1 MNKETVIQLFT
12 EAIDSE
18 STISLLKHQTG
29 TYVPDIKKSNKYNEK
44 LLTDIKALQ
53 EELESERQ
61 RNRDLNKQLDMY
73 SQTGAANI
81 SKRMLNYYVESI
93 KDRQITDAEWLHFIK
108 EFSYDNSDLDKKLY
122 AWIETHL
129 K

>member
-1 MNKETVIQLFT
+1 MNKETVIELFT

-18 STISLLKHQTG
+18 STISLLKDQTG
-29 TYVPDIKKSNKYNEK
+29 AYVPEIKKSNKFNEK
-44 LLTDIKALQ
+44 LLSDIKVLQ

-61 RNRDLNKQLDMY
+61 RNKELNKQLDMY

-81 SKRMLNYYVESI
+81 NKRMLNYYVESI
-93 KDRQITDAEWLHFIK
+93 KDRQLTDEEWLHFIND
-108 EFSYDNSDLDKKLY
+108 FSYDNVDLDKKLY
-122 AWIETHL
+122 AWIESHL

>member
-1 MNKETVIQLFT
+1 MNKETVLQLFT

-18 STISLLKHQTG
+18 STISLLKQRTDA
-29 TYVPDIKKSNKYNEK
+29 YLPEIKNVNKLNEK
-44 LLTDIKALQ
+44 LLNDIKALQ

-61 RNRDLNKQLDMY
+61 RNKDLNRQLDMY

-81 SKRMLNYYVESI
+81 NKRMLNYYVESI

-108 EFSYDNSDLDKKLY
+108 TFNYDNSDLDKKLY
-122 AWIETHL
+122 AWIESDL